1 VFAFATKTLNPI
13 ALCDLMHHK
22 YRWML
27 SKTQCPLGAHLAV
40 TLSNAPDWKKFIADV
55 ISAIDDMKRDPSL
68 NHKGEAAMYGLST

>member
-1 VFAFATKTLNPI
+1 
-13 ALCDLMHHK
+13 
-22 YRWML
+22 ML